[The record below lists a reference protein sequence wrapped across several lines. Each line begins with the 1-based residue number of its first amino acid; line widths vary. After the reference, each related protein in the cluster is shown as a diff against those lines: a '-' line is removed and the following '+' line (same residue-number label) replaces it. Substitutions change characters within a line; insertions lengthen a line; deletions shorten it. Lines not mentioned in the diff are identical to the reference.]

1 VTPKNKLPHVEF
13 VLIDSPLTTYQ
24 EAEEVEPVD
33 DIPKELKG
41 RFIRT
46 LSEEKDSQLIIL
58 ENKFPL
64 KTKDINFIEFTKDEN
79 IGRYGFM

>member
-1 VTPKNKLPHVEF
+1 M
-13 VLIDSPLTTYQ
+13 
-24 EAEEVEPVD
+24 D
-33 DIPKELKG
+33 DIPKGLKG

-64 KTKDINFIEFTKDEN
+64 KTKDINFIEFTKGEN